1 MAGEVFG
8 ATIAIKDN
16 VSGVLKSARES
27 SRGFRGEVEKAKQ
40 ELKKFDEQKLKEKE
54 IRIKNTAAYK
64 AIEGVKEKLEPVSK
78 KVIQLKAKE
87 EAAVSKIKR
96 VARELG
102 KVKENKV
109 VKFAVEGTEK
119 ALKGIRKAAVIGTA
133 AAFTAV
139 TVASAGAVKSA
150 VDYQNQ
156 MQAVGTLLDG
166 DVNGALQRMSGGL
179 KKVSIDTGA
188 SLSDLSAGLYDVVS
202 AFGESEENVKQLEIA
217 SKAAKAGA
225 ATTSDSVAL
234 LSAVTKGYGDTSAAA
249 MQKASDLAFQT
260 VKLGQTTFPELA
272 SSIGQVVPLASTLK
286 VSQEEL
292 FGAMATLTGVTGG
305 TAEVTTQL
313 KATMQGFLSPSNEM
327 AKSLKAL
334 GYESG
339 AAALEQEGLDG
350 ILKKLKDSV
359 NGDEVAFANLF
370 SSVEAKNAVLALAGN
385 QAENFS
391 TKTAAMVTA
400 SGAAEAA
407 FKTQTA
413 SVSEMMGKVKNAGSV
428 MLTSLGEK
436 ALPYITAG
444 LEKLVGRLP
453 EMEAAFDR
461 IAERAGPVLETIA
474 GAAQDAY
481 STCRP
486 VVEQFAS
493 TFANAFMAAKPAIDT
508 IISSVQSMLPYI
520 QPVLESIVGVA
531 SSAIP
536 VVADI
541 FAGLS
546 VVAADV
552 FPVVADIISEVGS
565 KISGIFAGIS
575 GETGTLRSIFE
586 KVGPVI
592 SEVLQTM
599 WSVAGPILDVVISV
613 VKLVAAAFQKAWPL
627 VSGVVQAAWTVIEP
641 IFNVIGKALSV
652 VADAVDSV
660 ASRINGKGG
669 GGKGSG
675 GAGGGGKQNATGTS
689 YSAGGWSTV
698 GEHGPELMKLPSGT
712 KILPNSA
719 VQGSAPVPMPVP
731 VPAGGGGSGRGTTTV
746 SIVIE
751 KMEVCEEADIEK
763 IAEKIVEKIEEAAGN
778 S

>member
-1 MAGEVFG
+1 MVWEVFG
-8 ATIAIKDN
+8 AMIAIKDN
-16 VSGVLKSARES
+16 VSGVLKSASES
-27 SRGFRGEVEKAKQ
+27 SKGFRGEVEKAKQ

-64 AIEGVKEKLEPVSK
+64 AIEGVKEKLEPVTK

-102 KVKENKV
+102 KVKDSKV

-119 ALKGIRKAAVIGTA
+119 VLKGIGKAAVIGTA

-139 TVASAGAVKSA
+139 AVASAGAVKSA

-166 DVNGALQRMSGGL
+166 DVSGTLQRMSGDL
-179 KKVSIDTGA
+179 KKVSINTGA

-400 SGAAEAA
+400 SGAADKA

-444 LEKLVGRLP
+444 LEKLVGKLP
-453 EMEAAFDR
+453 EMEKAFDR
-461 IAERAGPVLETIA
+461 VAERAGPILETVA
-474 GAAQDAY
+474 GAVQDAY
-481 STCRP
+481 NTCRP
-486 VVEQFAS
+486 IVEQMAG
-493 TFANAFMAAKPAIDT
+493 TIGNAFIAAKPAVDT
-508 IISSVQSMLPYI
+508 MISSVQSMLPYI
-520 QPVLESIVGVA
+520 QPVLESVVGVV

-541 FAGLS
+541 FSGLS
-546 VVAADV
+546 AVAAAV
-552 FPVVADIISEVGS
+552 FPVVSKIIAEVGP
-565 KISGIFAGIS
+565 KISDIFSSIS
-575 GETGTLRSIFE
+575 GEAGTLRSAFE
-586 KVGPVI
+586 TAGPVI
-592 SEVLQTM
+592 AEVLQTM
-599 WSVAGPILDVVISV
+599 WAVAGPILDVVISTV
-613 VKLVAAAFQKAWPL
+613 GLVASAFRAAWPL
-627 VSGVVQAAWTVIEP
+627 VSGVVQEAWAVIGP
-641 IFNVIGKALSV
+641 IFDTIGKGLSV
-652 VADAVDSV
+652 VADAIDTVS
-660 ASRINGKGG
+660 SRIGGKKG
-669 GGKGSG
+669 GGKGASG
-675 GAGGGGKQNATGTS
+675 SGGKQNATGTS
-689 YSAGGWSTV
+689 FSSGGWSTV
-698 GEHGPELMKLPSGT
+698 GEHGPELMKLPAGT
-712 KILPNSA
+712 QIKPNSA
-719 VQGSAPVPMPVP
+719 LQNSAPVP
-731 VPAGGGGSGRGTTTV
+731 VPAANGGSGGGGTTTV

-751 KMEVCEEADIEK
+751 KMEVREEADIEK
-763 IAEKIVEKIEEAAGN
+763 IAEKIVEKIEDAADN

>member
-27 SRGFRGEVEKAKQ
+27 SKGFRGEVEKTKQ

-64 AIEGVKEKLEPVSK
+64 AIEGVKEKLEPVTK
-78 KVIQLKAKE
+78 KVIRLKAKE
-87 EAAVSKIKR
+87 EAAVSKIKH

-102 KVKENKV
+102 KVKDNKV
-109 VKFAVEGTEK
+109 IKFAAEGTEK
-119 ALKGIRKAAVIGTA
+119 VLKGIGKAAVIGTA

-150 VDYQNQ
+150 VEYQNQ

-166 DVNGALQRMSGGL
+166 DVSGTLQRMSGDL

-202 AFGESEENVKQLEIA
+202 AFGEGEENVKQLAIA

-234 LSAVTKGYGDTSAAA
+234 LSAVTKGYGDTSAEA

-305 TAEVTTQL
+305 TSEVTTQL
-313 KATMQGFLSPSNEM
+313 KATMQAFLSPSNEM

-350 ILKKLKDSV
+350 MLKKLKDSV

-385 QAENFS
+385 QAENFT

-413 SVSEMMGKVKNAGSV
+413 SVSEMIGKVKNAGSV

-436 ALPYITAG
+436 ALPYITSG
-444 LEKLVGRLP
+444 LEKLIEKLP
-453 EMEAAFDR
+453 EMERAFDKV
-461 IAERAGPVLETIA
+461 AERAGPVLETVA
-474 GAAQDAY
+474 GAVQNAY
-481 STCRP
+481 QTCRP
-486 VVEQFAS
+486 IVEQFAG
-493 TFANAFMAAKPAIDT
+493 TFADAFVVAKPAIDT
-508 IISSVQSMLPYI
+508 VISSVQSMLPYI
-520 QPVLESIVGVA
+520 QPVLESVVGVV

-536 VVADI
+536 VIADI
-541 FAGLS
+541 FSGLS
-546 VVAADV
+546 AVAAAV
-552 FPVVADIISEVGS
+552 FPVISEIIADIGP
-565 KISGIFAGIS
+565 KISGIFSSIS
-575 GETGTLRSIFE
+575 GETGTLRNAFE
-586 KVGPVI
+586 VAGPAI
-592 SEVLQTM
+592 ANVLQTM
-599 WSVAGPILDVVISV
+599 WAVAGPVLDVVIST
-613 VKLVAAAFQKAWPL
+613 VKLVASAFQTAWPAI
-627 VSGVVQAAWTVIEP
+627 SSVVKTAWAIIEP
-641 IFNVIGKALSV
+641 IFNATGKALSV
-652 VADAVDSV
+652 VADAIDTVTSK
-660 ASRINGKGG
+660 IGEKKGG
-669 GGKGSG
+669 DKGTSG
-675 GAGGGGKQNATGTS
+675 SGGKQNATGTS
-689 YSAGGWSTV
+689 FSSGGWSTV

-712 KILPNSA
+712 QIKPNSEMPD
-719 VQGSAPVPMPVP
+719 SIPAPVPVG
-731 VPAGGGGSGRGTTTV
+731 ADSSRGSGSTTV
-746 SIVIE
+746 TITIE
-751 KMEVCEEADIEK
+751 KMEVREKDDIEK
-763 IAEKIVEKIEEAAGN
+763 IAEKLADMIDEARGN
-778 S
+778 M

>member
-27 SRGFRGEVEKAKQ
+27 SKGFRGEVEKAKQ

-64 AIEGVKEKLEPVSK
+64 AIEGVKEKLEPVMK

-102 KVKENKV
+102 KVKDSKV

-119 ALKGIRKAAVIGTA
+119 VLKGIGKAAVIGTA

-139 TVASAGAVKSA
+139 AVASAGAVKSA

-166 DVNGALQRMSGGL
+166 DVSGTLQRMSGDL
-179 KKVSIDTGA
+179 KKVSINTGA

-400 SGAAEAA
+400 SGAADKA

-444 LEKLVGRLP
+444 LEKLVEKLP
-453 EMEAAFDR
+453 EMEKAFDR
-461 IAERAGPVLETIA
+461 VAERAGPILETIA
-474 GAAQDAY
+474 GAVQDAY
-481 STCRP
+481 NTCRP
-486 VVEQFAS
+486 IVEQMAG
-493 TFANAFMAAKPAIDT
+493 TIGNAFIAAKPAVDT
-508 IISSVQSMLPYI
+508 MISSVQSMLPYI
-520 QPVLESIVGVA
+520 QPVLESVVGVV

-541 FAGLS
+541 FSGLS
-546 VVAADV
+546 AVAAAV
-552 FPVVADIISEVGS
+552 FPVVSEIIADVGP
-565 KISGIFAGIS
+565 KISGIFSSIS
-575 GETGTLRSIFE
+575 GETGTLRSAFE
-586 KVGPVI
+586 TAGPVI
-592 SEVLQTM
+592 AEVLQTM
-599 WSVAGPILDVVISV
+599 WAAAGPILDVVISTV
-613 VKLVAAAFQKAWPL
+613 GLVASAFRAAWPL
-627 VSGVVQAAWTVIEP
+627 VSGVVQEAWAVIGP
-641 IFNVIGKALSV
+641 IFDTIGKGLSV
-652 VADAVDSV
+652 VADAIDTVS
-660 ASRINGKGG
+660 SRIGGKKG
-669 GGKGSG
+669 GGKGASG
-675 GAGGGGKQNATGTS
+675 SGGKQNATGTS
-689 YSAGGWSTV
+689 FSSGGWSTV
-698 GEHGPELMKLPSGT
+698 GEHGPELMKLPAGT
-712 KILPNSA
+712 QIKPNSA
-719 VQGSAPVPMPVP
+719 LQNSAPVP
-731 VPAGGGGSGRGTTTV
+731 VPAANGGSGGGGTTTV

-751 KMEVCEEADIEK
+751 KMEVREEADIEK
-763 IAEKIVEKIEEAAGN
+763 IAEKIVEKIEDAADN

>member
-8 ATIAIKDN
+8 ATLMIKNN
-16 VSGVLKSARES
+16 VSAVMKSAKES
-27 SRGFRGEVEKAKQ
+27 SKGFRGEVEKTKQ
-40 ELKKFDEQKLKEKE
+40 ELKKFNEQKIKEKE
-54 IRIKNTAAYK
+54 IRLKNTTAYK
-64 AIEGVKEKLEPVSK
+64 AIQGVKEKLEPVSK

-87 EAAVSKIKR
+87 EVAVSKIKH
-96 VARELG
+96 VVRELS
-102 KVKENKV
+102 KVKDSKV
-109 VKFAVEGTEK
+109 ITFAAKGTEK
-119 ALKGIRKAAVIGTA
+119 VLKGIGKAAVIGTA
-133 AAFTAV
+133 AAFTAA

-150 VDYQNQ
+150 VEYQNQ

-166 DVNGALQRMSGGL
+166 DVNGTLQRMSTDL

-188 SLSDLSAGLYDVVS
+188 SLSDLSSGLYDIVS
-202 AFGESEENVKQLEIA
+202 AFGEGEENVKQLEIA

-234 LSAVTKGYGDTSAAA
+234 LSAVTKGYGDTSATA

-313 KATMQGFLSPSNEM
+313 KATMQGFLSPSGEM
-327 AKSLKAL
+327 AKSLEAM
-334 GYESG
+334 GYASG

-350 ILKKLKDSV
+350 VLKKLKASV
-359 NGDEVAFANLF
+359 NGDEIAFANLF

-391 TKTAAMVTA
+391 AKTTAMVTA

-413 SVSEMMGKVKNAGSV
+413 SVSELMGKVKNAGSV

-444 LEKLVGRLP
+444 LEKLVDRLP
-453 EMEAAFDR
+453 EMEKAFDKV
-461 IAERAGPVLETIA
+461 AERAGPVLEMIG
-474 GAAQDAY
+474 GAVQNAY

-486 VVEQFAS
+486 IVEQFAG
-493 TFANAFMAAKPAIDT
+493 TFANAFLSAKPAIDT
-508 IISSVQSMLPYI
+508 VVSSVQSMLPYI
-520 QPVLESIVGVA
+520 QPVLESVVGVV
-531 SSAIP
+531 SSAVP

-541 FAGLS
+541 FSGLS
-546 VVAADV
+546 VVAAAV
-552 FPVVADIISEVGS
+552 FPVVSEIIADVGS
-565 KISGIFAGIS
+565 KISTIFSGIS

-586 KVGPVI
+586 MAAPAI
-592 SEVLQTM
+592 ANVLQTM
-599 WSVAGPILDVVISV
+599 WAVAGPILDVVIST
-613 VKLVAAAFQKAWPL
+613 VKLVASVFKAAWPA
-627 VSGVVQAAWTVIEP
+627 VSAVVKTAWDAIEP
-641 IFNVIGKALSV
+641 IFSAIGKGLSV
-652 VADAVDSV
+652 VADAIDTVTSK
-660 ASRINGKGG
+660 IGGKKDNGG
-669 GGKGSG
+669 GTSG
-675 GAGGGGKQNATGTS
+675 GGVKQNATGTS
-689 YSAGGWSTV
+689 FSSGGWSTV
-698 GEHGPELMKLPSGT
+698 GEHGPELMKLPTGT
-712 KILPNSA
+712 KILPNS
-719 VQGSAPVPMPVP
+719 SLPDCTPTPVL
-731 VPAGGGGSGRGTTTV
+731 VPAGAGGGSRGTAAV

-751 KMEVCEEADIEK
+751 KMEVREEADIEK
-763 IAEKIVEKIEEAAGN
+763 VAKRIADMIEEAAEN

>member
-1 MAGEVFG
+1 MGGEVFG

-16 VSGVLKSARES
+16 VSAIMKSARES
-27 SRGFRGEVEKAKQ
+27 SKGFRGEVEKAKK

-64 AIEGVKEKLEPVSK
+64 AIQGVREKLEPLSK
-78 KVIQLKAKE
+78 KVIQLKARE
-87 EAAVSKIKR
+87 ENVVSKIKH
-96 VARELG
+96 VGRELA

-109 VKFAVEGTEK
+109 IKFAAQGTEK
-119 ALKGIRKAAVIGTA
+119 VLKGIGKAAVIGTA

-166 DVNGALQRMSGGL
+166 DVNGTLQRMSGDL

-234 LSAVTKGYGDTSAAA
+234 LSAVTKGYGDTSAEA

-327 AKSLKAL
+327 TKSLKAL

-444 LEKLVGRLP
+444 LEKLVDRLP

-461 IAERAGPVLETIA
+461 IAERAGPVLEKVA
-474 GAAQDAY
+474 GAVQNAY
-481 STCRP
+481 QTCRP
-486 VVEQFAS
+486 IVEQFAG
-493 TFANAFMAAKPAIDT
+493 TFAAAFVAAKPAIAT

-520 QPVLESIVGVA
+520 QPVLESIVGVV

-546 VVAADV
+546 VVAAAV
-552 FPVVADIISEVGS
+552 FPVVSEIISEVGS
-565 KISGIFAGIS
+565 KISGIFSSIS
-575 GETGTLRSIFE
+575 GEAGTLRSIFE
-586 KVGPVI
+586 TAGPAI
-592 SEVLQTM
+592 AEVLQTM
-599 WSVAGPILDVVISV
+599 WAVAGPVLDVVIAT
-613 VKLVAAAFQKAWPL
+613 VKLAAAAFKEAWPAI
-627 VSGVVQAAWTVIEP
+627 SGVVQAAWDIISP
-641 IFNVIGKALSV
+641 IFDTIGKGLSV
-652 VADAVDSV
+652 VADAIDTVTSK
-660 ASRINGKGG
+660 IKGKGS
-669 GGKGSG
+669 KGSG
-675 GAGGGGKQNATGTS
+675 GSGSGGKQNATGTS
-689 YSAGGWSTV
+689 YSSGGWSTV

-719 VQGSAPVPMPVP
+719 VQNSAPVPIPAA
-731 VPAGGGGSGRGTTTV
+731 VPANTGGSGRGTTTV

-751 KMEVCEEADIEK
+751 KIEVREEADIDK
-763 IAEKIVEKIEEAAGN
+763 IAEKIVEKIEEAADN

>member
-1 MAGEVFG
+1 MGGEVFG
-8 ATIAIKDN
+8 AVISIKSN
-16 VSGVLKSARES
+16 VSAVMKSASES
-27 SRGFRGEVEKAKQ
+27 SKGFRGEVEKAKK

-64 AIEGVKEKLEPVSK
+64 AIEGVKEKLEPVTK

-102 KVKENKV
+102 KVKDNKV

-119 ALKGIRKAAVIGTA
+119 VLKGIGKAAVIGTA

-139 TVASAGAVKSA
+139 TVASAGAIKSA

-166 DVNGALQRMSGGL
+166 DVSGTLQRMSGDL
-179 KKVSIDTGA
+179 KKVSVNTGA

-202 AFGESEENVKQLEIA
+202 AFGESSENVKQLEIA

-234 LSAVTKGYGDTSAAA
+234 LSAVTKGYGDTSAEA

-313 KATMQGFLSPSNEM
+313 KATMQGFLSPSTEM

-350 ILKKLKDSV
+350 MLKKLKDSV

-400 SGAAEAA
+400 SGAADKA
-407 FKTQTA
+407 FRTQTA
-413 SVSEMMGKVKNAGSV
+413 SVSEMVGKVKNAGSV

-444 LEKLVGRLP
+444 LEKLVDKLP
-453 EMEAAFDR
+453 EMEKAFDR
-461 IAERAGPVLETIA
+461 VAERAGPVLETVA
-474 GAAQDAY
+474 GAVQNAY
-481 STCRP
+481 QTCRP
-486 VVEQFAS
+486 IVEQFGA
-493 TFANAFMAAKPAIDT
+493 TFMAAFVAAKPAIDT
-508 IISSVQSMLPYI
+508 VVSSVQSMLPYI
-520 QPVLESIVGVA
+520 QPVLESVVGVV

-546 VVAADV
+546 VVAASV
-552 FPVVADIISEVGS
+552 FPVVSEIIADVGS
-565 KISGIFAGIS
+565 KISGIFSSIS
-575 GETGTLRSIFE
+575 GETGTLRSAFE
-586 KVGPVI
+586 VAGPAI
-592 SEVLQTM
+592 ANVLQTM
-599 WSVAGPILDVVISV
+599 WAVAGPILDVVIST
-613 VKLVAAAFQKAWPL
+613 VKLVAATFKVAWPAI
-627 VSGVVQAAWTVIEP
+627 SAVVKTAWAVVEP
-641 IFNVIGKALSV
+641 IFSAIGKGLSV
-652 VADAVDSV
+652 VADAIDTVTSK
-660 ASRINGKGG
+660 I
-669 GGKGSG
+669 GGKKDNGGSTS
-675 GAGGGGKQNATGTS
+675 GGGGKQNATGTS
-689 YSAGGWSTV
+689 FSSGGWSTV
-698 GEHGPELMKLPSGT
+698 GEHGPELMKLPAGT
-712 KILPNSA
+712 QIKPNSTL
-719 VQGSAPVPMPVP
+719 QNSAPVPVPVP
-731 VPAGGGGSGRGTTTV
+731 VGNGGSGGGGKPPV

-751 KMEVCEEADIEK
+751 KMEVREEADIEK
-763 IAEKIVEKIEEAAGN
+763 VAEKLADMIDEARDN
-778 S
+778 M

>member
-1 MAGEVFG
+1 MGGEVFG
-8 ATIAIKDN
+8 AVISIKSN
-16 VSGVLKSARES
+16 VSAVMKSASES
-27 SRGFRGEVEKAKQ
+27 SKGFRGEVEKAKK

-64 AIEGVKEKLEPVSK
+64 AIEGVKEKLEPVTK

-87 EAAVSKIKR
+87 ETAVSKIKR

-102 KVKENKV
+102 KVKDNKV

-119 ALKGIRKAAVIGTA
+119 VLKGIGKAAVIGTA

-166 DVNGALQRMSGGL
+166 DVSGTLQRMSGDL
-179 KKVSIDTGA
+179 KKVSINTGA

-202 AFGESEENVKQLEIA
+202 AFGESSENVKQLEIA

-234 LSAVTKGYGDTSAAA
+234 LSAVTKGYGDTSAEA

-313 KATMQGFLSPSNEM
+313 KATMQGFLSPSTEM

-350 ILKKLKDSV
+350 MLKKLKDSV

-400 SGAAEAA
+400 SGAADKA

-413 SVSEMMGKVKNAGSV
+413 SVSEMVGKVKNAGSV

-444 LEKLVGRLP
+444 LEKLVDKLP
-453 EMEAAFDR
+453 EMEKAFDKV
-461 IAERAGPVLETIA
+461 AERAGPVLETVA
-474 GAAQDAY
+474 GAVQNAY
-481 STCRP
+481 QTFRP
-486 VVEQFAS
+486 IVEQFGA
-493 TFANAFMAAKPAIDT
+493 TFVAAFVAAKPAINT
-508 IISSVQSMLPYI
+508 VVSSVQSMLPYI
-520 QPVLESIVGVA
+520 QPVLESVVGVV

-546 VVAADV
+546 VVAASV
-552 FPVVADIISEVGS
+552 FPVVSEIIADVGP
-565 KISGIFAGIS
+565 KISGIFSSIS
-575 GETGTLRSIFE
+575 GETGTLRSAFE
-586 KVGPVI
+586 VAGPAI
-592 SEVLQTM
+592 ANVLQTM
-599 WSVAGPILDVVISV
+599 WAVAGPILDVVISTI
-613 VKLVAAAFQKAWPL
+613 KLVAATFKVAWPAI
-627 VSGVVQAAWTVIEP
+627 SAVVKTAWAVVEP
-641 IFNVIGKALSV
+641 IFSAIGKGLSV
-652 VADAVDSV
+652 VADAIDTVTSK
-660 ASRINGKGG
+660 I
-669 GGKGSG
+669 GGKKDNGGSTS
-675 GAGGGGKQNATGTS
+675 GGGGKQNATGTS
-689 YSAGGWSTV
+689 FSSGGWSTV
-698 GEHGPELMKLPSGT
+698 GEHGPELMKLPAGT
-712 KILPNSA
+712 QIKPNSTL
-719 VQGSAPVPMPVP
+719 QNSAPVPVP
-731 VPAGGGGSGRGTTTV
+731 LPATNGGSGGGGKPSV

-751 KMEVCEEADIEK
+751 KMEVREEADIDK
-763 IAEKIVEKIEEAAGN
+763 IAEKIVEKIEDAADN

>member
-1 MAGEVFG
+1 MGGDVFG

-16 VSGVLKSARES
+16 VSAVMKSASES
-27 SRGFRGEVEKAKQ
+27 SKGFRGEVEKAKK

-64 AIEGVKEKLEPVSK
+64 AIEGVKEKLEPVTK

-96 VARELG
+96 VAMELG
-102 KVKENKV
+102 KVKDSKV

-119 ALKGIRKAAVIGTA
+119 VLKGIGKAAVIGTA

-150 VDYQNQ
+150 AAYQNQ
-156 MQAVGTLLDG
+156 MQTVGTLLDG
-166 DVNGALQRMSGGL
+166 DVSAKLQGMSSDL
-179 KKVSIDTGA
+179 KKVSINTGA

-217 SKAAKAGA
+217 SKAAKAGC

-313 KATMQGFLSPSNEM
+313 KATMQGFLSPSTEM

-350 ILKKLKDSV
+350 MLKKLKDSV

-391 TKTAAMVTA
+391 AKTAAMVTA
-400 SGAAEAA
+400 SGAADKA

-413 SVSEMMGKVKNAGSV
+413 SVSEMVGKVKNAGSV

-444 LEKLVGRLP
+444 LEKLVDKLP
-453 EMEAAFDR
+453 EMEKAFDKV
-461 IAERAGPVLETIA
+461 AERAGPVLETVA
-474 GAAQDAY
+474 GAVQNAY
-481 STCRP
+481 QTCRP
-486 VVEQFAS
+486 IVEQFGA
-493 TFANAFMAAKPAIDT
+493 AFMAVFVAAKPAIDT
-508 IISSVQSMLPYI
+508 VVSSVQSMLPYI
-520 QPVLESIVGVA
+520 QPVLESVVGVV

-546 VVAADV
+546 VVAASV
-552 FPVVADIISEVGS
+552 FPAVSEIISDAGS
-565 KISGIFAGIS
+565 KISGIFSSIS
-575 GETGTLRSIFE
+575 GETGTLRSAFE
-586 KVGPVI
+586 VAGPAI
-592 SEVLQTM
+592 AEVLQAM
-599 WSVAGPILDVVISV
+599 WSVAGPILDVVIST
-613 VKLVAAAFQKAWPL
+613 VKLVAAAFQAAWPAI
-627 VSGVVQAAWTVIEP
+627 SAVVKTAWAVVEP
-641 IFNVIGKALSV
+641 IFSAIGKGLSV
-652 VADAVDSV
+652 VAGAIDTVTSK
-660 ASRINGKGG
+660 I
-669 GGKGSG
+669 GGKKNNGGSTS
-675 GAGGGGKQNATGTS
+675 GGGGKQNATGTS
-689 YSAGGWSTV
+689 FSSGGWSTV
-698 GEHGPELMKLPSGT
+698 GEHGPELMKLPAGT
-712 KILPNSA
+712 QIKPNSTL
-719 VQGSAPVPMPVP
+719 QNSAPVPVP
-731 VPAGGGGSGRGTTTV
+731 VPAGNGGSGGGGTTTV

-751 KMEVCEEADIEK
+751 KMEVREEADIEK
-763 IAEKIVEKIEEAAGN
+763 LAEKLADMIDEARDN
-778 S
+778 M

>member
-8 ATIAIKDN
+8 AALAIKDN
-16 VSGVLKSARES
+16 VSAVMKSSKES
-27 SRGFRGEVEKAKQ
+27 VKGFRGEVEKAKK
-40 ELKKFDEQKLKEKE
+40 ELKKYDEQKLKEKE

-64 AIEGVKEKLEPVSK
+64 AIQGVKEKLEPVSK

-87 EAAVSKIKR
+87 EAAVSKIKH
-96 VARELG
+96 VARELS
-102 KVKENKV
+102 KVKDNKV
-109 VKFAVEGTEK
+109 IKFAAEGTEK
-119 ALKGIRKAAVIGTA
+119 VLKGIGKAAVVGTA

-150 VDYQNQ
+150 VEYQNQ

-166 DVNGALQRMSGGL
+166 DVSTKLQGMGAEL

-202 AFGESEENVKQLEIA
+202 AFGESSENVKQLEIA

-234 LSAVTKGYGDTSAAA
+234 LSAVTKGYGDTSAEA

-327 AKSLKAL
+327 AKTLKQL

-350 ILKKLKDSV
+350 ILKKLKASV

-400 SGAAEAA
+400 SGAADAA

-444 LEKLVGRLP
+444 LEKLIDRLP
-453 EMEAAFDR
+453 EMEKAFDKV
-461 IAERAGPVLETIA
+461 AERAGPVLETVA
-474 GAAQDAY
+474 GAVQNAY
-481 STCRP
+481 NVCRP
-486 VVEQFAS
+486 IVEQMAS
-493 TFANAFMAAKPAIDT
+493 KIGNAFISAKPAIDT
-508 IISSVQSMLPYI
+508 LVGSVQSMLPYI
-520 QPVLESIVGVA
+520 QPVLESVVGVA

-541 FAGLS
+541 FSGLS
-546 VVAADV
+546 AVAAAV
-552 FPVVADIISEVGS
+552 FPVVSEIIADVGS
-565 KISGIFAGIS
+565 KISSIFSGIS
-575 GETGTLRSIFE
+575 GETGTLRSAFE
-586 KVGPVI
+586 TAGPVI
-592 SEVLQTM
+592 ANVLQTM
-599 WSVAGPILDVVISV
+599 WAVAGPILDVVIST
-613 VKLVAAAFQKAWPL
+613 VKLVASAFKTAWPAI
-627 VSGVVQAAWTVIEP
+627 SAVVKTAWAVVEP
-641 IFNVIGKALSV
+641 IFSAIGKGLSV
-652 VADAVDSV
+652 VADAIDTVTSK
-660 ASRINGKGG
+660 I
-669 GGKGSG
+669 GGKKNNGGSTS
-675 GAGGGGKQNATGTS
+675 GGGGKQNTTGTS
-689 YSAGGWSTV
+689 FSSGGWSTV

-712 KILPNSA
+712 QIIPNSGLQEA
-719 VQGSAPVPMPVP
+719 FPMPVP
-731 VPAGGGGSGRGTTTV
+731 VPMPAGAGRSGGGKTPV

-751 KMEVCEEADIEK
+751 KMEVREEADIEK
-763 IAEKIVEKIEEAAGN
+763 VAKEIADKLDEARDN
-778 S
+778 MR

>member
-8 ATIAIKDN
+8 ETIAIKDN

-27 SRGFRGEVEKAKQ
+27 SKGFRGEVEKAKQ

-64 AIEGVKEKLEPVSK
+64 AIEGVKEKLEPVMK

-102 KVKENKV
+102 KVKDSKV

-119 ALKGIRKAAVIGTA
+119 VLKGIGKAAVIGTA

-139 TVASAGAVKSA
+139 AVASAGAVKSA

-166 DVNGALQRMSGGL
+166 DVSGTLQRMSGNL
-179 KKVSIDTGA
+179 KKVSVNTGA

-234 LSAVTKGYGDTSAAA
+234 LSAVTKGYGDTSAEA

-313 KATMQGFLSPSNEM
+313 KATMQGFLSPSTEM

-350 ILKKLKDSV
+350 MLKKLKNSV

-391 TKTAAMVTA
+391 AKTAAMVTA
-400 SGAAEAA
+400 SGAADAA

-413 SVSEMMGKVKNAGSV
+413 SVSEMIGKVKNAGSV

-444 LEKLVGRLP
+444 LEKLVGKLP
-453 EMEAAFDR
+453 EMEKAFDR
-461 IAERAGPVLETIA
+461 VAERAGPILEMVA
-474 GAAQDAY
+474 GAVQDAY
-481 STCRP
+481 QTCRP
-486 VVEQFAS
+486 IVEQFAS
-493 TFANAFMAAKPAIDT
+493 TIGNAFVAAKPAVDT
-508 IISSVQSMLPYI
+508 MISSVQSMLPYI
-520 QPVLESIVGVA
+520 QPVLESVVGVV

-546 VVAADV
+546 VVAASV
-552 FPVVADIISEVGS
+552 FPVVSEIIADVGP
-565 KISGIFAGIS
+565 KISGIFSGIS
-575 GETGTLRSIFE
+575 GEAGTLRSAFE
-586 KVGPVI
+586 TAGPVI
-592 SEVLQTM
+592 ANVLQAM
-599 WSVAGPILDVVISV
+599 WAVAGPILDVVIST
-613 VKLVAAAFQKAWPL
+613 VKLVASAFKTAWPAI
-627 VSGVVQAAWTVIEP
+627 SAVVKTAWAVIEP
-641 IFNVIGKALSV
+641 VFSAIGKGLSV
-652 VADAVDSV
+652 VANAIDTVTSK
-660 ASRINGKGG
+660 I
-669 GGKGSG
+669 GGKKNNGGSTS
-675 GAGGGGKQNATGTS
+675 GGGGKQNATGTS
-689 YSAGGWSTV
+689 FSSGGWSTV
-698 GEHGPELMKLPSGT
+698 GEHGPELMKLPAGT
-712 KILPNSA
+712 QVKPNSTL
-719 VQGSAPVPMPVP
+719 QNSAPVPVP
-731 VPAGGGGSGRGTTTV
+731 VPAANGGSGGGGTTTV

-751 KMEVCEEADIEK
+751 KMEVREEADIEK
-763 IAEKIVEKIEEAAGN
+763 IAEKIVEKIEDAADN

>member
-27 SRGFRGEVEKAKQ
+27 SKGFRGEVEKTKQ

-64 AIEGVKEKLEPVSK
+64 AIEGVKEKLEPVTK
-78 KVIQLKAKE
+78 KVIRLKAKE
-87 EAAVSKIKR
+87 EAAVSKIKH

-102 KVKENKV
+102 KVKDNKV
-109 VKFAVEGTEK
+109 IKFAAEGTEK
-119 ALKGIRKAAVIGTA
+119 VLKGIGKAAVIGTA

-150 VDYQNQ
+150 VEYQNQ

-166 DVNGALQRMSGGL
+166 DVSGTLQRMSGDL

-202 AFGESEENVKQLEIA
+202 AFGEGEENVKQLEIA

-234 LSAVTKGYGDTSAAA
+234 LSAVTKGYGDTSAEA

-305 TAEVTTQL
+305 TSEVTTQL
-313 KATMQGFLSPSNEM
+313 KATMQAFLSPSNEM

-339 AAALEQEGLDG
+339 AAALEQESLDG
-350 ILKKLKDSV
+350 MLKKLKDSV

-385 QAENFS
+385 QAENFT

-413 SVSEMMGKVKNAGSV
+413 SVSEMIGKVKNAGSV

-436 ALPYITAG
+436 ALPYITSG
-444 LEKLVGRLP
+444 LEKLIEKLP
-453 EMEAAFDR
+453 EMERAFDKV
-461 IAERAGPVLETIA
+461 AERAGPVLETVA
-474 GAAQDAY
+474 GAVQNAY
-481 STCRP
+481 QTCRP
-486 VVEQFAS
+486 IVEQFAG
-493 TFANAFMAAKPAIDT
+493 TFADAFVVAKPAIDT
-508 IISSVQSMLPYI
+508 VISSVQSMLPYI
-520 QPVLESIVGVA
+520 QPVLESVVGVV

-536 VVADI
+536 VIADI
-541 FAGLS
+541 FSGLS
-546 VVAADV
+546 AVAAAV
-552 FPVVADIISEVGS
+552 FPVISEIIADIGP
-565 KISGIFAGIS
+565 KISGIFSSIS
-575 GETGTLRSIFE
+575 GETGTLRNAFE
-586 KVGPVI
+586 VAGPAI
-592 SEVLQTM
+592 ANVLQTM
-599 WSVAGPILDVVISV
+599 WAVAGPVLDVVIST
-613 VKLVAAAFQKAWPL
+613 VKLVASAFQTAWPAI
-627 VSGVVQAAWTVIEP
+627 SSVVKTAWAIIEP
-641 IFNVIGKALSV
+641 IFNATGKALSV
-652 VADAVDSV
+652 VADAIDTVTSK
-660 ASRINGKGG
+660 IGGKKGG
-669 GGKGSG
+669 DKGISG
-675 GAGGGGKQNATGTS
+675 SGGKQNATGTS
-689 YSAGGWSTV
+689 FSSGGWSTV

-712 KILPNSA
+712 QIKPNSEMPD
-719 VQGSAPVPMPVP
+719 SIPAPVPVG
-731 VPAGGGGSGRGTTTV
+731 ADSSRGSGSTTV
-746 SIVIE
+746 TITIE
-751 KMEVCEEADIEK
+751 KMEVRKEDDIEK
-763 IAEKIVEKIEEAAGN
+763 IAEKLADMIDEARGN
-778 S
+778 M

>member
-8 ATIAIKDN
+8 ATIVIKDN
-16 VSGVLKSARES
+16 VSAVMKSASES
-27 SRGFRGEVEKAKQ
+27 SKGFRGEVEKAKK

-64 AIEGVKEKLEPVSK
+64 AIQGVKEKLEPISK

-87 EAAVSKIKR
+87 ENVVSKIKH
-96 VARELG
+96 VARELS
-102 KVKENKV
+102 KVKESKV
-109 VKFAVEGTEK
+109 IQFAARGTEK
-119 ALKGIRKAAVIGTA
+119 VLKGIGKAAVIGTA

-139 TVASAGAVKSA
+139 TVASTGAVKSA

-166 DVNGALQRMSGGL
+166 DVSGTLQRMSGDL
-179 KKVSIDTGA
+179 KKVSINTGA

-234 LSAVTKGYGDTSAAA
+234 LSAVTKGYGDTSAEA

-327 AKSLKAL
+327 AKNLKAL

-413 SVSEMMGKVKNAGSV
+413 SVAEMVGKVKNAGSV

-444 LEKLVGRLP
+444 LEKLVDRLP
-453 EMEAAFDR
+453 EMEAAFDKV
-461 IAERAGPVLETIA
+461 AERAGPVLEKVA
-474 GAAQDAY
+474 GAVQNAY
-481 STCRP
+481 QTCRP
-486 VVEQFAS
+486 IVEQFAS
-493 TFANAFMAAKPAIDT
+493 TFADAFVAAKPAIDT
-508 IISSVQSMLPYI
+508 IVSSVQSMLPYI
-520 QPVLESIVGVA
+520 QPVLESIVGVV
-531 SSAIP
+531 SSTIP
-536 VVADI
+536 VVADL
-541 FAGLS
+541 FSGLS
-546 VVAADV
+546 VAAAAV
-552 FPVVADIISEVGS
+552 FPVVSEIISDVGS
-565 KISGIFAGIS
+565 KISGIFSGIS
-575 GETGTLRSIFE
+575 GEAGTLRSVFE
-586 KVGPVI
+586 TAGPAI
-592 SEVLQTM
+592 AEVLQTM
-599 WSVAGPILDVVISV
+599 WAVAGPVLDVVIAA
-613 VKLVAAAFQKAWPL
+613 VKLAAAAFKEAWPAI
-627 VSGVVQAAWTVIEP
+627 SGVVQAAWDIISP
-641 IFNVIGKALSV
+641 IFDTIGKGLSV
-652 VADAVDSV
+652 VADAIDTVTSK
-660 ASRINGKGG
+660 IKGK

-675 GAGGGGKQNATGTS
+675 GSGGGGKQNATGTS

-719 VQGSAPVPMPVP
+719 VQNNAPAPI
-731 VPAGGGGSGRGTTTV
+731 PAAAPANTGGGGWGTITV

-751 KMEVCEEADIEK
+751 KMEVREEADIEK
-763 IAEKIVEKIEEAAGN
+763 IAEKIVEKIEEAADN

>member
-8 ATIAIKDN
+8 ATLAIKDN
-16 VSGVLKSARES
+16 VSAVMKSASES
-27 SRGFRGEVEKAKQ
+27 SKGFRGEVEKAKQ
-40 ELKKFDEQKLKEKE
+40 ALKKFEEQKLKEKE
-54 IRIKNTAAYK
+54 IRIKNTAAYQ
-64 AIEGVKEKLEPVSK
+64 AIQGVKEKLEPVSK

-87 EAAVSKIKR
+87 EAAVSKIKH

-109 VKFAVEGTEK
+109 IKFAAAGTEK
-119 ALKGIRKAAVIGTA
+119 VLKGIGKAAVVGTA
-133 AAFTAV
+133 AAFTAI

-150 VDYQNQ
+150 VEYQNQ

-166 DVNGALQRMSGGL
+166 DVNGTLQRMSTDL
-179 KKVSIDTGA
+179 KKISIDTGA

-202 AFGESEENVKQLEIA
+202 AFGEGEENVKQLEIA

-234 LSAVTKGYGDTSAAA
+234 LSAVTKGYGDTSAEA

-272 SSIGQVVPLASTLK
+272 ASIGQVVPLASTLK

-313 KATMQGFLSPSNEM
+313 KATMQGFLSPSGEM
-327 AKSLKAL
+327 ARSLEAM
-334 GYESG
+334 GYASG
-339 AAALEQEGLDG
+339 AAALKQEGLDG
-350 ILKKLKDSV
+350 MLKKLKDSV

-391 TKTAAMVTA
+391 AKSAAMVTA

-413 SVSEMMGKVKNAGSV
+413 SASEMMGKVKNAGSV

-444 LEKLVGRLP
+444 LEKLVERLP
-453 EMEAAFDR
+453 EMEKAFDKV
-461 IAERAGPVLETIA
+461 AERAGPVLETIA
-474 GAAQDAY
+474 GAVRNAY

-486 VVEQFAS
+486 IVEQFAG
-493 TFANAFMAAKPAIDT
+493 TFANAFLAAKPAIDT
-508 IISSVQSMLPYI
+508 VISSVQSMLPYI
-520 QPVLESIVGVA
+520 QPVLESVVGVV
-531 SSAIP
+531 SSAVP

-541 FAGLS
+541 FSGLS
-546 VVAADV
+546 VVAAAV
-552 FPVVADIISEVGS
+552 FPVVSGIIADVGS
-565 KISGIFAGIS
+565 KISTIFSGIS

-586 KVGPVI
+586 TAAPAI
-592 SEVLQTM
+592 ANVLQTM
-599 WSVAGPILDVVISV
+599 WAVAGPVLDVVISTVRLVATAFKAAWPAVSAV
-613 VKLVAAAFQKAWPL
+613 VKTAWD
-627 VSGVVQAAWTVIEP
+627 AIEP
-641 IFNVIGKALSV
+641 IFSAIGKGLSV
-652 VADAVDSV
+652 VADAIDTVTSK
-660 ASRINGKGG
+660 IGGKKNDGG
-669 GGKGSG
+669 GTS
-675 GAGGGGKQNATGTS
+675 GGGGKQNATGTS
-689 YSAGGWSTV
+689 FSSGGWSTV
-698 GEHGPELMKLPSGT
+698 GEHGPELMKLPAGT

-719 VQGSAPVPMPVP
+719 LPDSTPTPVA
-731 VPAGGGGSGRGTTTV
+731 VPAGAGGGKTTTV

-751 KMEVCEEADIEK
+751 KMEVTEEADIDK
-763 IAEKIVEKIEEAAGN
+763 IAEKIVEKIEEAADN

>member
-1 MAGEVFG
+1 MTGEVFG
-8 ATIAIKDN
+8 ATLAIKDN
-16 VSGVLKSARES
+16 VSAVMKSAKES
-27 SRGFRGEVEKAKQ
+27 SKGFRGEVEKAKK
-40 ELKKFDEQKLKEKE
+40 ELKKFDEQKLKEKD
-54 IRIKNTAAYK
+54 IRLKNTAAYK
-64 AIEGVKEKLEPVSK
+64 AIQGVKEKLEPVSK

-87 EAAVSKIKR
+87 EIAVSKIKH
-96 VARELG
+96 VARELS
-102 KVKENKV
+102 KVKDNKV
-109 VKFAVEGTEK
+109 IKFAAEGTEK
-119 ALKGIRKAAVIGTA
+119 VLKGIGKAAVIGTA

-166 DVNGALQRMSGGL
+166 DVNGTLQRMSGDL
-179 KKVSIDTGA
+179 KKVSINTGA

-202 AFGESEENVKQLEIA
+202 AFGESSENVKQLEIA

-313 KATMQGFLSPSNEM
+313 KATMQGFLSPSSEM
-327 AKSLKAL
+327 AKSLNAM
-334 GYESG
+334 GYASG

-350 ILKKLKDSV
+350 ILKKLKTSV

-391 TKTAAMVTA
+391 AKTAAMVTA
-400 SGAAEAA
+400 SGAAQAA

-413 SVSEMMGKVKNAGSV
+413 SVSEMMRKVKNAGSV

-436 ALPYITAG
+436 ALPYITSG
-444 LEKLVGRLP
+444 LEKLLEKLP
-453 EMEAAFDR
+453 EMEAAFDQV
-461 IAERAGPVLETIA
+461 AERAGPILETVA
-474 GAAQDAY
+474 GAVQNAY
-481 STCRP
+481 QTCRP
-486 VVEQFAS
+486 IVEQFAG
-493 TFANAFMAAKPAIDT
+493 TFADAFVAAKPAIDT
-508 IISSVQSMLPYI
+508 VISSVQSMLPYI
-520 QPVLESIVGVA
+520 QPVLESVVGVV

-541 FAGLS
+541 FSGLS
-546 VVAADV
+546 AVAAAV
-552 FPVVADIISEVGS
+552 FPVVSEIIADVGP
-565 KISGIFAGIS
+565 KISGIFSSIS
-575 GETGTLRSIFE
+575 GETGMLRSAFE
-586 KVGPVI
+586 TAGPVI
-592 SEVLQTM
+592 ANVLQTM
-599 WSVAGPILDVVISV
+599 WAVAGPILDVVIST
-613 VKLVAAAFQKAWPL
+613 VKLAASAFKVAWPAI
-627 VSGVVQAAWTVIEP
+627 SGVVKTAWAVVEP
-641 IFNVIGKALSV
+641 IFSAIGKGLSV
-652 VADAVDSV
+652 VADAIDTVTSK
-660 ASRINGKGG
+660 IGGKKNNGG
-669 GGKGSG
+669 GTSG
-675 GAGGGGKQNATGTS
+675 GSGKQNATGTS
-689 YSAGGWSTV
+689 FSSGGWSTV
-698 GEHGPELMKLPSGT
+698 GEHGPELMKLPTGT
-712 KILPNSA
+712 KILPNSTI
-719 VQGSAPVPMPVP
+719 SESPPMPVS
-731 VPAGGGGSGRGTTTV
+731 VPAGKSSSGGGTTTV

-751 KMEVCEEADIEK
+751 KMEVREEADIKK
-763 IAEKIVEKIEEAAGN
+763 IAKELVDMIDEAAEN

>member
-1 MAGEVFG
+1 MGGDVFG

-16 VSGVLKSARES
+16 VSAVMKSASES
-27 SRGFRGEVEKAKQ
+27 SKGFRGEVEKAKK

-64 AIEGVKEKLEPVSK
+64 AIEGVKEKLEPVTK

-102 KVKENKV
+102 KVKDNKV

-119 ALKGIRKAAVIGTA
+119 VLKGIGKAAVIGTA

-166 DVNGALQRMSGGL
+166 DVSGTLQRMSGDL
-179 KKVSIDTGA
+179 KKVSINTGA

-202 AFGESEENVKQLEIA
+202 AFGESSENVKQLEIA

-234 LSAVTKGYGDTSAAA
+234 LSAVTKGYGDTSAEA

-286 VSQEEL
+286 VSEEEL
-292 FGAMATLTGVTGG
+292 FGAMATLTGVTGS
-305 TAEVTTQL
+305 TSEVTTQL
-313 KATMQGFLSPSNEM
+313 KATMQGFLSPSAEM

-391 TKTAAMVTA
+391 DKTAAMVTA
-400 SGAAEAA
+400 SGAADKA
-407 FKTQTA
+407 FRTQTA
-413 SVSEMMGKVKNAGSV
+413 SVSEMVGKVKNAGSV

-444 LEKLVGRLP
+444 LEKLVDKLP
-453 EMEAAFDR
+453 EMEKAFDR
-461 IAERAGPVLETIA
+461 VAERAGPVLETVA
-474 GAAQDAY
+474 GAVQNAY
-481 STCRP
+481 QTCRP
-486 VVEQFAS
+486 IVEQFAG
-493 TFANAFMAAKPAIDT
+493 TFAAAFVAAKPAIAS

-546 VVAADV
+546 AVTAAV
-552 FPVVADIISEVGS
+552 FPVVADIIADVGS

-575 GETGTLRSIFE
+575 GETGTLRSAFE
-586 KVGPVI
+586 TAGPVI
-592 SEVLQTM
+592 ANVLQTM
-599 WSVAGPILDVVISV
+599 WAVAGPILDVVIST
-613 VKLVAAAFQKAWPL
+613 VKLVASAFQTVWPAISAVVKTAW
-627 VSGVVQAAWTVIEP
+627 AAIEP
-641 IFNVIGKALSV
+641 VFNAIGKGLSV
-652 VADAVDSV
+652 VADAIDTVT
-660 ASRINGKGG
+660 SRI
-669 GGKGSG
+669 GGKKDSG
-675 GAGGGGKQNATGTS
+675 GSTSGGGGKQNATGTS

-698 GEHGPELMKLPSGT
+698 GEHGPELMRLPAGT
-712 KILPNSA
+712 QIKPNSTL
-719 VQGSAPVPMPVP
+719 QNSAPVPVPLPVGNGGS
-731 VPAGGGGSGRGTTTV
+731 GGGGKPPV

-751 KMEVCEEADIEK
+751 KMEVREEADITK
-763 IAEKIVEKIEEAAGN
+763 IAKELVDMIDEAADN

>member
-8 ATIAIKDN
+8 ATLAIRDN
-16 VSGVLKSARES
+16 VSAVMKSAKES
-27 SRGFRGEVEKAKQ
+27 SKGFRGEVEKTKQ
-40 ELKKFDEQKLKEKE
+40 ELKKFNEQKIKEKE
-54 IRIKNTAAYK
+54 IRLKNTTAYK
-64 AIEGVKEKLEPVSK
+64 AIQGVKEKLEPVSK

-87 EAAVSKIKR
+87 EVAVSKIKH
-96 VARELG
+96 VARELS
-102 KVKENKV
+102 KVKDNKV
-109 VKFAVEGTEK
+109 ITFAAKGTEK
-119 ALKGIRKAAVIGTA
+119 VLKGIGKAAVIGTA
-133 AAFTAV
+133 AAFTAA

-150 VDYQNQ
+150 VEYQNQ

-166 DVNGALQRMSGGL
+166 DVNGTLQRMSTDL

-188 SLSDLSAGLYDVVS
+188 SLSDLSSGLYDIVS
-202 AFGESEENVKQLEIA
+202 AFGEGEENVKQLEIA

-234 LSAVTKGYGDTSAAA
+234 LSAVTKGYGDTSATA

-313 KATMQGFLSPSNEM
+313 KATMQGFLSPSSEM
-327 AKSLKAL
+327 AKSLEAM
-334 GYESG
+334 GYASG
-339 AAALEQEGLDG
+339 VAALEQEGLDG
-350 ILKKLKDSV
+350 VLKKLKASV

-391 TKTAAMVTA
+391 AKTTAMVTA

-444 LEKLVGRLP
+444 LEKLVDRLP
-453 EMEAAFDR
+453 EVEKAFDKV
-461 IAERAGPVLETIA
+461 AERAGPVLEMIG
-474 GAAQDAY
+474 GAVQNAY
-481 STCRP
+481 STCQP
-486 VVEQFAS
+486 IVEQFAE
-493 TFANAFMAAKPAIDT
+493 TFANAFLAAKPAIDT
-508 IISSVQSMLPYI
+508 VISSVQSMLPYI
-520 QPVLESIVGVA
+520 QPVLESVVGVV
-531 SSAIP
+531 SSAVP

-541 FAGLS
+541 FSGLS
-546 VVAADV
+546 VVAAAV
-552 FPVVADIISEVGS
+552 FPVVSGIIADVGS
-565 KISGIFAGIS
+565 KISTIFSGIS
-575 GETGTLRSIFE
+575 GETGMLRSIFE
-586 KVGPVI
+586 TAAPAI
-592 SEVLQTM
+592 ANVLQTM
-599 WSVAGPILDVVISV
+599 WAVAGPILDVVIST
-613 VKLVAAAFQKAWPL
+613 VKLVASVFKAAWPAI
-627 VSGVVQAAWTVIEP
+627 SSVVKTAWDVIEP
-641 IFNVIGKALSV
+641 VFSAIGKGLSV
-652 VADAVDSV
+652 VADAIDTVTSK
-660 ASRINGKGG
+660 IGGKKDNGG
-669 GGKGSG
+669 GTS
-675 GAGGGGKQNATGTS
+675 GGGGKQNATGTS
-689 YSAGGWSTV
+689 FSSGGWSTV
-698 GEHGPELMKLPSGT
+698 GEHGPELMKLPTGT
-712 KILPNSA
+712 KILPNSSLSN
-719 VQGSAPVPMPVP
+719 GMSAPVYVP
-731 VPAGGGGSGRGTTTV
+731 ASAGGGSRGTTAV

-751 KMEVCEEADIEK
+751 KMEVREEADIEK
-763 IAEKIVEKIEEAAGN
+763 VAKRIADMIEEAAEN

>member
-27 SRGFRGEVEKAKQ
+27 SKGFRGEVEKAKQ

-64 AIEGVKEKLEPVSK
+64 AIEGVKEKLEPVMK

-102 KVKENKV
+102 KVKDSKV

-119 ALKGIRKAAVIGTA
+119 VLKGIGKAAVIGTA

-139 TVASAGAVKSA
+139 AVASAGAVKSA

-166 DVNGALQRMSGGL
+166 DVSGTLQRMSGDL
-179 KKVSIDTGA
+179 KKVSINTGA

-400 SGAAEAA
+400 SGAADKA

-444 LEKLVGRLP
+444 LEKLVEKLP
-453 EMEAAFDR
+453 EMEKAFDR
-461 IAERAGPVLETIA
+461 VAERAGPILETVA
-474 GAAQDAY
+474 GAVQDAY
-481 STCRP
+481 NTCRP
-486 VVEQFAS
+486 IVEQMAG
-493 TFANAFMAAKPAIDT
+493 TIGNAFIAAKPAVDT
-508 IISSVQSMLPYI
+508 MISSVQSMLPYI
-520 QPVLESIVGVA
+520 QPVLESVVGVV

-541 FAGLS
+541 FSGLS
-546 VVAADV
+546 AVAAAV
-552 FPVVADIISEVGS
+552 FPVVSEIIADVGP
-565 KISGIFAGIS
+565 KISGIFSSIS
-575 GETGTLRSIFE
+575 GETGTLRSAFE
-586 KVGPVI
+586 TAGPVI
-592 SEVLQTM
+592 AEVLQTM
-599 WSVAGPILDVVISV
+599 WAAAGPILDVVISTV
-613 VKLVAAAFQKAWPL
+613 GLVASAFRAAWPL
-627 VSGVVQAAWTVIEP
+627 VSGVVQEAWAVIGP
-641 IFNVIGKALSV
+641 IFDTIGKGLSV
-652 VADAVDSV
+652 VADAIDTVS
-660 ASRINGKGG
+660 SRIGGKKG
-669 GGKGSG
+669 GGKGASG
-675 GAGGGGKQNATGTS
+675 SGGKQNATGTS
-689 YSAGGWSTV
+689 FSSGGWSTV
-698 GEHGPELMKLPSGT
+698 GEHGPELMKLPAGT
-712 KILPNSA
+712 QIKPNSA
-719 VQGSAPVPMPVP
+719 LQNSAPVP
-731 VPAGGGGSGRGTTTV
+731 VPAANGGSGGGGTTTV

-751 KMEVCEEADIEK
+751 KMEVREEADIEK
-763 IAEKIVEKIEEAAGN
+763 IAEKIVEKIEDAADN

>member
-1 MAGEVFG
+1 MGGDVFG

-16 VSGVLKSARES
+16 VSAVMKSASES
-27 SRGFRGEVEKAKQ
+27 SKGFRGEVEKAKK

-64 AIEGVKEKLEPVSK
+64 AIEGVKEKLEPVTK

-87 EAAVSKIKR
+87 EVAVSKIKR

-102 KVKENKV
+102 KVKDNKV

-119 ALKGIRKAAVIGTA
+119 ALKGIGKAAVIGTA

-166 DVNGALQRMSGGL
+166 DVNGTLQRMSGDL
-179 KKVSIDTGA
+179 KKVSINTGA

-202 AFGESEENVKQLEIA
+202 AFGESSENVKQLEIA

-234 LSAVTKGYGDTSAAA
+234 LSAVTKGYGDTSAEA

-286 VSQEEL
+286 VSEEEL
-292 FGAMATLTGVTGG
+292 FGAMATLTGVTGS
-305 TAEVTTQL
+305 TSEVTTQL
-313 KATMQGFLSPSNEM
+313 KATMQGFLSPSTEM

-350 ILKKLKDSV
+350 MLKKLKDSV

-385 QAENFS
+385 QAENFA

-400 SGAAEAA
+400 SGAADKA

-413 SVSEMMGKVKNAGSV
+413 SVSEMVGKVKNAGSV

-444 LEKLVGRLP
+444 LEKLVDKLP
-453 EMEAAFDR
+453 EMEKAFDR
-461 IAERAGPVLETIA
+461 VAERAGPVLETVA
-474 GAAQDAY
+474 GAVQNAY
-481 STCRP
+481 QTCRP
-486 VVEQFAS
+486 IVEQFGA
-493 TFANAFMAAKPAIDT
+493 AFVAAFVAAKPAIDT
-508 IISSVQSMLPYI
+508 VVSSVQSMLPYI
-520 QPVLESIVGVA
+520 QPVLESVVGVV

-536 VVADI
+536 VMADI

-546 VVAADV
+546 VVAASV
-552 FPVVADIISEVGS
+552 FPVVSEIIADVGS
-565 KISGIFAGIS
+565 KISGIFSSIS
-575 GETGTLRSIFE
+575 GETGTLRSAFE
-586 KVGPVI
+586 VAGPAI
-592 SEVLQTM
+592 AEVLQTM
-599 WSVAGPILDVVISV
+599 WSVAGPILDVVIST
-613 VKLVAAAFQKAWPL
+613 VKLVASAFQVAWPAI
-627 VSGVVQAAWTVIEP
+627 SAVVKTAWAVVEP
-641 IFNVIGKALSV
+641 IFSAIGKGLSV
-652 VADAVDSV
+652 VADAIDTVT
-660 ASRINGKGG
+660 AKI
-669 GGKGSG
+669 GGKKDNGGSTS
-675 GAGGGGKQNATGTS
+675 GGGGKQNATGTS
-689 YSAGGWSTV
+689 FSSGGWSTV
-698 GEHGPELMKLPSGT
+698 GEHGPELMKLPAGT
-712 KILPNSA
+712 QIKPNSTL
-719 VQGSAPVPMPVP
+719 QNSAPVPVP
-731 VPAGGGGSGRGTTTV
+731 VGNGGSGGGGTTTV

-751 KMEVCEEADIEK
+751 KMEVREEADIEK
-763 IAEKIVEKIEEAAGN
+763 VAEKLADMIDEARDN
-778 S
+778 M

>member
-8 ATIAIKDN
+8 ETIAIKDN

-27 SRGFRGEVEKAKQ
+27 SKGFRGEVEKAKQ

-64 AIEGVKEKLEPVSK
+64 AIEGVKEKLEPVTK

-102 KVKENKV
+102 KVKDSKV

-119 ALKGIRKAAVIGTA
+119 VLKGIGKAAVIGTA

-139 TVASAGAVKSA
+139 AVASAGAVKSA

-166 DVNGALQRMSGGL
+166 DVSGTLQRMSGDL
-179 KKVSIDTGA
+179 KKVSINTGA

-313 KATMQGFLSPSNEM
+313 KATMQGFLSPSTEM

-350 ILKKLKDSV
+350 MLKKLKNSV

-391 TKTAAMVTA
+391 AKTAAMVTA
-400 SGAAEAA
+400 SGAADAA

-413 SVSEMMGKVKNAGSV
+413 SVSEMIGKVKNAGSV

-444 LEKLVGRLP
+444 LEKLVGKLP
-453 EMEAAFDR
+453 EMEKAFDR
-461 IAERAGPVLETIA
+461 VAERAGPILETVA
-474 GAAQDAY
+474 GAVQDAY
-481 STCRP
+481 NICRP
-486 VVEQFAS
+486 IVEQMAG
-493 TFANAFMAAKPAIDT
+493 TIGNAFIAAKPAVDT
-508 IISSVQSMLPYI
+508 MISSVQSMLPYI
-520 QPVLESIVGVA
+520 QPVLESVVGVV

-541 FAGLS
+541 FSGLS
-546 VVAADV
+546 AVAAAV
-552 FPVVADIISEVGS
+552 FPVVSEIIAEVGP
-565 KISGIFAGIS
+565 KISGIFSSIS
-575 GETGTLRSIFE
+575 GETGTLRSAFE
-586 KVGPVI
+586 TAGPVI
-592 SEVLQTM
+592 ANVLQTM
-599 WSVAGPILDVVISV
+599 WAVAGPILDVVIST
-613 VKLVAAAFQKAWPL
+613 VKLVASVFKTVWPAISAVVKTAW
-627 VSGVVQAAWTVIEP
+627 AVIEP
-641 IFNVIGKALSV
+641 VFHAIGKGLSV
-652 VADAVDSV
+652 VAEAIDTVTSK
-660 ASRINGKGG
+660 IGGKKGG
-669 GGKGSG
+669 DGAASGS
-675 GAGGGGKQNATGTS
+675 GGKQNATGTS
-689 YSAGGWSTV
+689 FSSGGWSTV
-698 GEHGPELMKLPSGT
+698 GEHGPELMKLPAGT
-712 KILPNSA
+712 QVKPNSTL
-719 VQGSAPVPMPVP
+719 QNSAPVPVP
-731 VPAGGGGSGRGTTTV
+731 VPATNRGSGGGGTTTV

-751 KMEVCEEADIEK
+751 KMEVREEADIEK
-763 IAEKIVEKIEEAAGN
+763 IAEELADMIDEARDN
-778 S
+778 M

>member
-16 VSGVLKSARES
+16 VSAVLKSARES
-27 SRGFRGEVEKAKQ
+27 SKGFRGEVEKAKK

-64 AIEGVKEKLEPVSK
+64 AIQGVKEKLEPVSK
-78 KVIQLKAKE
+78 KVIRLKAKE
-87 EAAVSKIKR
+87 ENVVSKIR
-96 VARELG
+96 HVAREPS

-109 VKFAVEGTEK
+109 IKFAAQGTEK
-119 ALKGIRKAAVIGTA
+119 VLKGIGKAAVVGTA

-139 TVASAGAVKSA
+139 TVAGGAAVKSA
-150 VDYQNQ
+150 ADYQNQ

-166 DVNGALQRMSGGL
+166 DVGGTLQRMSGDL

-202 AFGESEENVKQLEIA
+202 AFGEGEENVKQLEVA

-234 LSAVTKGYGDTSAAA
+234 LSAVTKGYGDTSAEA

-327 AKSLKAL
+327 AKSLKSL
-334 GYESG
+334 GYASG

-400 SGAAEAA
+400 SGAADKA

-444 LEKLVGRLP
+444 LGKLVDRLP

-461 IAERAGPVLETIA
+461 IAERAGPVLEKVA
-474 GAAQDAY
+474 GTVQDAY

-486 VVEQFAS
+486 VVERFAG
-493 TFANAFMAAKPAIDT
+493 TFAAAFTAAKPAIAT
-508 IISSVQSMLPYI
+508 IVSSVQSMLPYI
-520 QPVLESIVGVA
+520 QPVLEAVVGVV

-546 VVAADV
+546 VVAAAV
-552 FPVVADIISEVGS
+552 FPVVSEIISDVGT

-575 GETGTLRSIFE
+575 GETGTLRSTIE
-586 KVGPVI
+586 AAGPVI
-592 SEVLQTM
+592 AEVLQAV
-599 WSVAGPILDVVISV
+599 WSVAGPVLDVVIST
-613 VKLVAAAFQKAWPL
+613 VKLVASAFQAAWPL
-627 VSGVVQAAWTVIEP
+627 VSGAVQEAWAIIEP
-641 IFNVIGKALSV
+641 IFNVAGKALSV
-652 VADAVDSV
+652 VADAVDAVS
-660 ASRINGKGG
+660 SKIRGSG

-675 GAGGGGKQNATGTS
+675 GTGGGGKQNATGTS
-689 YSAGGWSTV
+689 YSAEGWSTV
-698 GEHGPELMKLPSGT
+698 GEHGPELMKLPAGT

-719 VQGSAPVPMPVP
+719 VQGGAPAPIP
-731 VPAGGGGSGRGTTTV
+731 VPAPAATGGGRGTTTV

-751 KMEVCEEADIEK
+751 KMEVREEADIDK
-763 IAEKIVEKIEEAAGN
+763 IADALAERIEDAADN